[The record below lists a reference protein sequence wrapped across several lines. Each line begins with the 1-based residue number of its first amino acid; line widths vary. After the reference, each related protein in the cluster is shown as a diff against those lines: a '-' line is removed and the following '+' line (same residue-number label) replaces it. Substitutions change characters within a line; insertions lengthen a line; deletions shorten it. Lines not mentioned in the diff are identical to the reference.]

1 MRMHFKPIRI
11 DNCRQIKMQTDSN
24 FIFLIQQSVLLGLK
38 ETGRL
43 NEMQHRQ
50 AEATLLEKYREN
62 IREHAESLK
71 DD

>member
-1 MRMHFKPIRI
+1 MRMYFRLFQI
-11 DNCRQIKMQTDSN
+11 DNCHQISKQNEGN
-24 FIFLIQQSVLLGLK
+24 FIFLIQRAVLLGLK
-38 ETGRL
+38 EAGRL

-50 AEATLLEKYREN
+50 AEATLLEQYRAN

>member
-1 MRMHFKPIRI
+1 MRMYFRPLEF
-11 DNCRQIKMQTDSN
+11 DNCHQIAKQTDFN
-24 FIFLIQQSVLLGLK
+24 FLIQCAALFGLK
-38 ETGRL
+38 EAGRL

-50 AEATLLEKYREN
+50 AEATLLEQYRAN